1 MHEMTSVMIWFA
13 LYVAGAILTML
24 MPRVFP
30 DAPGKVEE
38 RDNVVQMS
46 AYESLEG
53 GNILMVYG
61 DKAA

>member
-1 MHEMTSVMIWFA
+1 MHEMTSVTIWFA

-24 MPRVFP
+24 LPRIFP
-30 DAPGKVEE
+30 DAPGKGEE
-38 RDNVVQMS
+38 RDNVVQMP
-46 AYESLEG
+46 AYERLEG